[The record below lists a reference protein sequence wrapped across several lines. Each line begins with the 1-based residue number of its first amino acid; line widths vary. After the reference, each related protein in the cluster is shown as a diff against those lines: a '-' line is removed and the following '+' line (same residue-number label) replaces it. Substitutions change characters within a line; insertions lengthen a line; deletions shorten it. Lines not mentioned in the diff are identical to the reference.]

1 MLNRILCAAVMGG
14 LMLSTAFAQSN
25 NPPAAAPAPGNSA
38 TTEVVKAQTPDQ
50 WLASKFKGT
59 DVIGS
64 DGSKLATASDILFD
78 QNGKIVAYVISVG
91 GIAGLGATEVAL
103 APNAF
108 QVVKGTNGGYDKLEV
123 GLTEDQLKNAQA
135 FQPYKTPTAT
145 TGSGNNSLPPR

>member
-1 MLNRILCAAVMGG
+1 MLNRILCAAVISG

-25 NPPAAAPAPGNSA
+25 DPPAAAPAPGNNA
-38 TTEVVKAQTPDQ
+38 TAEVVKAQTPDQ

-64 DGSKLATASDILFD
+64 DGSKLATGSDILLD

-91 GIAGLGATEVAL
+91 GIAGLGAREVAL

-108 QVVKGTNGGYDKLEV
+108 KVVKATNGGYDKLKV
-123 GLTEDQLKNAQA
+123 GLTEDQLEDAPA
-135 FQPYKTPTAT
+135 FQPYRAPAAT